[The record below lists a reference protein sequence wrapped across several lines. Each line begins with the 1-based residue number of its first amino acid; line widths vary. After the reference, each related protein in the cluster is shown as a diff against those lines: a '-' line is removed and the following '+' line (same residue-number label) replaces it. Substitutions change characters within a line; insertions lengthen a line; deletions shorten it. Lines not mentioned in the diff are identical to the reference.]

1 MPLSGP
7 CRRGTRGRVEVD
19 HANTRSSRLQQE
31 NAVLSEKLSS
41 SVAGQEMAVK
51 ARVVGMRPSSA

>member
-1 MPLSGP
+1 M
-7 CRRGTRGRVEVD
+7 D
-19 HANTRSSRLQQE
+19 HANTRSSWLEQE

-51 ARVVGMRPSSA
+51 ARVVGLRPSSA

>member
-1 MPLSGP
+1 MQTPGP
-7 CRRGTRGRVEVD
+7 QG
-19 HANTRSSRLQQE
+19 L

-51 ARVVGMRPSSA
+51 ARVVGLRPSSA